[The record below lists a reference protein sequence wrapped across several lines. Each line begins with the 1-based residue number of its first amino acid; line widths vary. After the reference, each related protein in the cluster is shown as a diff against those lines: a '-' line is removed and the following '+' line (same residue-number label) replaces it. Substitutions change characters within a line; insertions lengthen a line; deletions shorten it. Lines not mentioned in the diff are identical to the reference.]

1 MGMWQGNGVVVIAAV
16 ACLALASCSSFDEHE
31 SGVATQSPVV
41 DIQLAPADTRWVS
54 GPAGLSYPV
63 SEIAGPTSMSGE
75 VPAGFADSPQGAV
88 IAAIVAQ
95 VFMAGAG
102 DQVWP
107 LVAQTLIEPGIG
119 RDQWSQARAL
129 VSVTSSVENPPRFRG
144 FRISDF
150 TGSSAVVTLA
160 VTYPNG
166 TLAAYP
172 VQVSRSLGDWRVV
185 LPPQD
190 EAPDLQEIS
199 EETLTSSFTAFGP
212 EEG

>member
-1 MGMWQGNGVVVIAAV
+1 MGMWQGTRVVVIAVV
-16 ACLALASCSSFDEHE
+16 ACLALASCSSNDEHE
-31 SGVATQSPVV
+31 SGVAQSPVV
-41 DIQLAPADTRWVS
+41 DFQSAPADIRWVS

-63 SEIAGPTSMSGE
+63 SESAGPTSTSGE
-75 VPAGFADSPQGAV
+75 VPVGFANSPQGAV
-88 IAAIVAQ
+88 VAAIVAQ

-107 LVAQTLIEPGIG
+107 VVAQTLIEPGIG

-129 VSVTSSVENPPRFRG
+129 VSVTSRVENPPRFRG
-144 FRISDF
+144 FRVSDF

-172 VQVSRSLGDWRVV
+172 VQVSRSSGDWRVV

-199 EETLTSSFTAFGP
+199 EETLVSSFTAFGP